1 MEIKHINMYERL
13 RDFHVPIP
21 ILDELFSSEDMT
33 KTLSESWKEL
43 KNDGMREDGI
53 AENIAQLIFKE
64 LKIDPVNYED
74 EK

>member
-1 MEIKHINMYERL
+1 MYERL

>member
-1 MEIKHINMYERL
+1 MYERL

-33 KTLSESWKEL
+33 KTLSESWEEL